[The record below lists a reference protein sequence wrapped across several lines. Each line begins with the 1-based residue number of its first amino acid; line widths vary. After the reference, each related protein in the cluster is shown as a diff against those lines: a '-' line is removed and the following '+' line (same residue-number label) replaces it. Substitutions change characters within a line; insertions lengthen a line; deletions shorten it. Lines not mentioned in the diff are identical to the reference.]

1 MRSPFP
7 AGGKRLFL
15 PSSPKRI
22 GTADHSCICSTT
34 QADSPIAPS
43 HHGMKRTTLSAAS
56 YVNVFE
62 ESLVDRLEDYVNQQ
76 LKENTFDMDA
86 NLHLLKLYQIF
97 HHKANIDGIRKVLLK
112 ALMNLRQ
119 NAFTLA
125 LYLIPEKQQA
135 DAQIEV
141 LADLAKLLEVA
152 KYEEFWRKAEA
163 SKDAVQAATGFNHA
177 IRDFILDVLL
187 MTYRTVEL
195 PFLVEALNLKETEL
209 KTYLQM
215 KSIKVEGGYV
225 QILENQ
231 FTALKPRATPQNVQF
246 DQIARIF

>member
-1 MRSPFP
+1 
-7 AGGKRLFL
+7 
-15 PSSPKRI
+15 
-22 GTADHSCICSTT
+22 
-34 QADSPIAPS
+34 
-43 HHGMKRTTLSAAS
+43 MKRTALSPAS

-62 ESLVDRLEDYVNQQ
+62 ESLVDRLEEYVTQQ

-97 HHKANIDGIRKVLLK
+97 HSKASIDGIRKVLLK

-135 DAQIEV
+135 DSQVEV
-141 LADLAKLLEVA
+141 LAELARLLEVA
-152 KYEEFWRKAEA
+152 KYDEFWKKAET
-163 SKDAVQAATGFNHA
+163 SKDIVQAATGFNHA
-177 IRDFILDVLL
+177 VRDFILDVLL
-187 MTYRTVEL
+187 MTYRTVDM
-195 PFLVEALNLKETEL
+195 PFLIEALNLKETEL

-215 KSIKVEGGYV
+215 KSMKVEGGYV
-225 QILENQ
+225 QFPENQ

-246 DQIARIF
+246 DQIAKIF